1 MNDTAGSPDPADLGV
16 LEAAALLRA
25 RELSASELVAAC
37 LRRIDADGPPSA
49 DGDPE
54 SINGFVRVYAEEALE
69 TAKRLDDTRLCARG
83 VEQNGPPPPL
93 CGVPVGLKDLYAVAG
108 HPLTASSTLLHDV
121 PETDSEVWRRLR
133 DAGMVLVG
141 HTHTHEFA
149 AGGTTDQVGNPVSL
163 AHSAG
168 GSSGGSAAALAAGW
182 IPAATGTDTAGSL
195 RIPSAACGTSTIK
208 PTRGLVPV
216 AGVVPLAPTL
226 DTCGPMARS
235 VADCVALLAV
245 MAGPDW
251 EDATTG
257 FARWDDPADPA
268 EPLDLKGMRLAVS
281 PRLHERALD
290 PEVEERFDEICETA
304 RLAGATVLGLDGP
317 SPAAEVPVDSLALLT
332 TDMLAWHRRFDERR
346 DEYRPSTRQ
355 LLEIG
360 EHHALTGAQYVEL
373 QQRRRETTVRWR
385 RWIADGGID
394 LVIEPTLPIVAPLRG
409 TGYAT
414 ARAEPDLVSLT
425 SLWNWTGFPVVS
437 FSSGV
442 GRHSGLP
449 TGVSLIGVPGA
460 DRAVAAAG
468 VGLEQLV
475 KA

>member
-1 MNDTAGSPDPADLGV
+1 MDDNAGSPDPADLGV
-16 LEAAALLRA
+16 LEAAARLRS

-37 LRRIDADGPPSA
+37 LRRIEADGPPSA
-49 DGDPE
+49 DGDPG
-54 SINGFVRVYAEEALE
+54 SINAFVRVYAEEALE

-93 CGVPVGLKDLYAVAG
+93 CGVPVGLKDLYAVAD
-108 HPLTASSTLLHDV
+108 HPLTASSTLLHEV

-133 DAGMVLVG
+133 EAGMVLVG

-226 DTCGPMARS
+226 DNCGPMARS

-257 FARWDDPADPA
+257 FARWDVSSGPAD
-268 EPLDLKGMRLAVS
+268 LRGMRLAVS
-281 PRLHERALD
+281 PRLHDRALD
-290 PEVEERFDEICETA
+290 PEVEERFAEVCETA
-304 RLAGATVLGLDGP
+304 RQAGATVLELDGP
-317 SPAAEVPVDSLALLT
+317 SPADEVPVDSLTLLT

-346 DEYRPSTRQ
+346 NEYRHSTRQ

-360 EHHALTGAQYVEL
+360 EDRALTGAQYVEL
-373 QQRRRETTVRWR
+373 QQRRRETTVAWR
-385 RWIADGGID
+385 CWLADGAID

-409 TGYAT
+409 TGYDT

-437 FSSGV
+437 FAAGR

-460 DRAVAAAG
+460 DQAVAAAG
-468 VGLEQLV
+468 VALEQLV

>member
-1 MNDTAGSPDPADLGV
+1 MSDDAGSPDPADLGV
-16 LEAAALLRA
+16 LAAAARLRS

-37 LRRIDADGPPSA
+37 LRRIEADGPPSA
-49 DGDPE
+49 DGEPG
-54 SINGFVRVYAEEALE
+54 SINAFVRVYAEEALE
-69 TAKRLDDTRLCARG
+69 TAKRLDDTLLSAHG
-83 VEQNGPPPPL
+83 VEHNGPPPPL

-108 HPLTASSTLLHDV
+108 HPLTASSRLLHEV
-121 PETDSEVWRRLR
+121 PDTDSEVWRRLR

-149 AGGTTDQVGNPVSL
+149 AGGTTDQVGNPVSP
-163 AHSAG
+163 AYSAG

-182 IPAATGTDTAGSL
+182 VPAATGTDTAGSL

-226 DTCGPMARS
+226 DNAGPMARS

-257 FARWDDPADPA
+257 FARWDGGCDPV
-268 EPLDLKGMRLAVS
+268 DLRGMRLAVS
-281 PRLHERALD
+281 PRLRERPLD
-290 PEVEERFDEICETA
+290 PDVEERFAEVCDTA
-304 RLAGATVLGLDGP
+304 RLAGATVLDLDGP
-317 SPAAEVPVDSLALLT
+317 SPAAEVPVDSLTLLT
-332 TDMLAWHRRFDERR
+332 TDMLAWHRRFDKRR
-346 DEYRPSTRQ
+346 DEYRASTRQ

-373 QQRRRETTVRWR
+373 QQQRRETTVAWR
-385 RWIADGGID
+385 RWIADGAID

-409 TGYAT
+409 TGYDT

-437 FSSGV
+437 FAAGL
-442 GRHSGLP
+442 GRRSGLP

-460 DRAVAAAG
+460 DQAVAAAG
-468 VGLEQLV
+468 VALEQLV

>member
-1 MNDTAGSPDPADLGV
+1 MDTAGRTDPADLGV
-16 LEAAALLRA
+16 LEAAALLRS
-25 RELSASELVAAC
+25 RELSAGELVAAC

-49 DGDPE
+49 DGAPE

-69 TAKRLDDTRLCARG
+69 TAKRLDDTRLSARG
-83 VEQNGPPPPL
+83 VEANGGPPPL

-121 PETDSEVWRRLR
+121 PETDSGVWRRLR
-133 DAGMVLVG
+133 GAGMVLVG

-168 GSSGGSAAALAAGW
+168 GSSGGSAAALAARW

-195 RIPSAACGTSTIK
+195 RIPSAACGTAAIK

-216 AGVVPLAPTL
+216 SGVVPLAPTL

-257 FARWDDPADPA
+257 FARWNGPADPV
-268 EPLDLKGMRLAVS
+268 DLRGVRLAVS
-281 PRLHERALD
+281 PRLHARALD
-290 PEVEERFDEICETA
+290 PEVEQRFAEVCATA
-304 RLAGATVLGLDGP
+304 RSAGATVIDLDGP
-317 SPAAEVPVDSLALLT
+317 SPAEEVPLESLTLLT
-332 TDMLAWHRRFDERR
+332 TDMLAWHRRFEDRR
-346 DEYRPSTRQ
+346 DEYRASTRQ

-360 EHHALTGAQYVEL
+360 EKQALTGAQYVEL
-373 QQRRRETTVRWR
+373 QQQRRETTLRWR
-385 RWIADGGID
+385 RWFADAAID
-394 LVIEPTLPIVAPLRG
+394 LVIEPTLPILAPLRG
-409 TGYAT
+409 TGYDT

-425 SLWNWTGFPVVS
+425 SLWNWIGFPVAS
-437 FSSGV
+437 FSSGF
-442 GRHSGLP
+442 GEHSRLP
-449 TGVSLIGVPGA
+449 TGVSLIGVPGS
-460 DRAVAAAG
+460 DHAVAAAG
-468 VGLEQLV
+468 VALEQLV
-475 KA
+475 TA